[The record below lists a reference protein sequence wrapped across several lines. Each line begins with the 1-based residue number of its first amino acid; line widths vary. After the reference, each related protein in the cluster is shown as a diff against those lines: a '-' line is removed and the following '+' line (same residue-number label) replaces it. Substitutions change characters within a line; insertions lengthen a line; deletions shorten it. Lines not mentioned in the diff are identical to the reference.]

1 MTTEL
6 ERRLRAGMERVE
18 ARVPHGLAAG
28 AYRRYRRRRLT
39 FRALAAA
46 GTAVV
51 VASAAAAVAS
61 ARADDRQAQETAYLA
76 SRVSG
81 ALAQVSGD
89 MLYTRTT
96 YTPPGS
102 LGRQWDLTIGW
113 SYQRSIRNTEYSL
126 TGRPYW
132 DTGITRVAGL
142 WSVRAVN
149 VDYPARNFMRVTP
162 RMGNDWSM
170 NTPIGGPIAPPIA
183 YCSVYVPPT
192 AGSILDQIGG
202 ASTAAWAKYFKAVL
216 DCGQFRVAGHQRLGG
231 TETIKLVDVPSRQ
244 RGYRPQTVWVD
255 PSTYLPVAMEYT
267 DYPGTQT
274 HTTFEW
280 LPPTKANL
288 ANLNVP
294 VPAGFKQVKQAQQ
307 QQVP

>member
-6 ERRLRAGMERVE
+6 ERQLRASMERVE
-18 ARVPHGLAAG
+18 AGDPSGLAVR
-28 AYRRYRRRRLT
+28 AYRRYHRRRRTL
-39 FRALAAA
+39 RALAAT

-51 VASAAAAVAS
+51 VAGAATALASVWAAS
-61 ARADDRQAQETAYLA
+61 GPQARETAYLA

-81 ALAQVSGD
+81 ALTRVSGD
-89 MLYTRTT
+89 ILYTRTT

-102 LGRQWDLTIGW
+102 MGRQWNLTIGW
-113 SYQRSIRNTEYSL
+113 SYRRSIRNTEYSL
-126 TGRPYW
+126 NGSPYW

-149 VDYPARNFMRVTP
+149 VDYPARTFVRVTP
-162 RMGNDWSM
+162 GMGNDWSISM
-170 NTPIGGPIAPPIA
+170 PIGGPVAPPIA
-183 YCSVYVPPT
+183 YCSAYVPPT
-192 AGSILDQIGG
+192 AGSILDRIGG
-202 ASTAAWAKYFKAVL
+202 ASTTAWAKYFKAVL
-216 DCGQFRVAGHQRLGG
+216 ACGQFVVAGKQRLDG

-255 PSTYLPVAMEYT
+255 PSTYRPVAMEYT
-267 DYPGTQT
+267 DFPGTEA

-294 VPAGFKQVKQAQQ
+294 VPAGFKQVKQ